1 MTSPVKKIM
10 ILFLFSANIYILS
23 AQDSAIYFR
32 GTYKETALFSGFSL
46 NFGDT
51 ANKKSYIIELGIWKS
66 KYITHIEP
74 ISANY
79 YLSNE
84 FVLHDSK
91 LIIGP
96 KIGGFIGF
104 WMICLGAELTF
115 YTNFREN
122 AFRLVPYI
130 GLGGHNFKFTI
141 NPLIN
146 LYNNDFKCINPVS
159 LSLTIQ
165 IKSIRK
171 RQI

>member
-1 MTSPVKKIM
+1 MTSPVKMIM
-10 ILFLFSANIYILS
+10 TLFLFCINIFMLS
-23 AQDSAIYFR
+23 AQDSAIYFK
-32 GTYKETALFSGFSL
+32 GTYKETAIFSGVSI

-74 ISANY
+74 FNANY

-104 WMICLGAELTF
+104 WMFCLGSEIIF

-122 AFRLVPYI
+122 ALRLVPYI

-146 LYNNDFKCINPVS
+146 LYNKDFKYINPVS